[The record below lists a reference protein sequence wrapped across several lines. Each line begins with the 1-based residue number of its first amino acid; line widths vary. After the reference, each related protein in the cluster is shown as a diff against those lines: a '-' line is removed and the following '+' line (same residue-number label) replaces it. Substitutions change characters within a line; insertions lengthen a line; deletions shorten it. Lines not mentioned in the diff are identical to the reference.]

1 MTDSKGGRGKKASY
15 ETTHVR
21 IPLPI
26 KAEVE
31 KMSQAYRDGLLDQD
45 DNSNKQLELGEALKI
60 AKEILKAKKSARV
73 SIEKLL
79 TAIYKQD
86 VEL

>member
-1 MTDSKGGRGKKASY
+1 MAVWHGGRGQKAPY

-21 IPLPI
+21 IPLAI
-26 KAEVE
+26 KDKVE
-31 KMSQAYRDGLLDQD
+31 ELSRAYKQSLVTD
-45 DNSNKQLELGEALKI
+45 DNDSDKQLTFEEAVET

-79 TAIYKQD
+79 TAIYKQE